1 MLGLP
6 DWLWGGAAGV
16 VVTLVALL
24 TTRRRGSQSGA
35 VEAIREHIEEATSA
49 RVESAEGHH
58 TEREGH
64 INRAAVKVAEADAQ
78 GVADALNSLFPAD
91 GGDGGR

>member
-24 TTRRRGSQSGA
+24 TTRRRGGQSGA
-35 VEAIREHIEEATSA
+35 VDAIHEHIDEATAA

-58 TEREGH
+58 TEREGR
-64 INRAAVKVAEADAQ
+64 IDRAAVKVAEADAQ
-78 GVADALNSLFPAD
+78 GVADAINSLFPAD